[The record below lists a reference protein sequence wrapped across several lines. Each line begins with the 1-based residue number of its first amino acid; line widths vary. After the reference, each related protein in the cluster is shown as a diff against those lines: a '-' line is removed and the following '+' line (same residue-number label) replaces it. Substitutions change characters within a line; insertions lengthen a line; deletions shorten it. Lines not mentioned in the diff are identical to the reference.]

1 MFPNEKG
8 LSNEEVIKRQ
18 EQCGLNV
25 LPEKPSPS
33 QLSIFIQQ
41 LKSPLVY
48 VLLLAGLVT
57 LAIGHY
63 TDAIIISLA
72 VFINTILGFVQENR
86 ASNALHAL
94 KHYITDKATVIREGN
109 RVSIDTS
116 QIVPGDVIILSQGVK
131 VPADGK
137 LTFANRLYV
146 DEAVLTGESM
156 PVNKVKDNDVFMG
169 TTVSSGQAVMVV
181 EAIGATTKMGAI
193 AGEIQEVEEDT
204 PLQRQLKGFS
214 NQLVV
219 VIGVLITIV
228 FILGILYGFNLTE
241 IFVTSVALAVSS
253 IPEGLLVSLTVVLA
267 IGMQK
272 ILKHRGLVRKLSAAE
287 TLGGVTV
294 ICVDKTGTLTQGK
307 MKVVDCIGNEKKLA
321 EQVLLANDLDDP
333 IVIAAFEWGRTI
345 IKDFVSEHQ
354 REDSIP
360 FSSKERFFVSL
371 NQWSDNSN
379 MVFVNGAPELLLQW
393 TTLSEKEKNEVL
405 STIDGLT
412 KQGKRIIGFARKEVS
427 LDKKSLVTDDAKD
440 GLGWIGLLAFSD
452 PVRPG
457 VREALEQTVSAGI
470 RTIVITGDYSKTSEF
485 VLQELGI
492 AISNEEVM
500 TGEELEKLTVK
511 QLAQKVKSV
520 RLFARTTPDQKLIIV
535 EALKKNG
542 EIVAMMGDGVN
553 DAPALHKADIGIV
566 VGEATDV
573 AKESADLVLLDSN
586 FSTIVRAIEEGRA
599 MFGNIRKII
608 LYLMSDAFAEIILI
622 TGGIMLGLPLPIIA
636 VQILWINLVSDGFP
650 NLALTVDPKRA
661 DIMKEGPRLPS
672 ERLVTTWMIS
682 LIGIISI
689 VSSLTVL
696 FSFILVYRMTGDLT
710 TARSMAFITLGL
722 DSLVYVFSVRTLMT
736 PFWKSN
742 PFENKWLSVAVM
754 AGFVLQV
761 LPFTTSTLRQ
771 FFGLSNLS
779 LPYWLTAMGLS
790 VLMFFTVE
798 VLKSGYQLNRA
809 LNNKRRFITG
819 EIKSDSKN

>member
-1 MFPNEKG
+1 M
-8 LSNEEVIKRQ
+8 
-18 EQCGLNV
+18 
-25 LPEKPSPS
+25 
-33 QLSIFIQQ
+33 
-41 LKSPLVY
+41 
-48 VLLLAGLVT
+48 
-57 LAIGHY
+57 
-63 TDAIIISLA
+63 
-72 VFINTILGFVQENR
+72 
-86 ASNALHAL
+86 
-94 KHYITDKATVIREGN
+94 
-109 RVSIDTS
+109 
-116 QIVPGDVIILSQGVK
+116 
-131 VPADGK
+131 
-137 LTFANRLYV
+137 
-146 DEAVLTGESM
+146 
-156 PVNKVKDNDVFMG
+156 
-169 TTVSSGQAVMVV
+169 
-181 EAIGATTKMGAI
+181 
-193 AGEIQEVEEDT
+193 
-204 PLQRQLKGFS
+204 
-214 NQLVV
+214 
-219 VIGVLITIV
+219 
-228 FILGILYGFNLTE
+228 
-241 IFVTSVALAVSS
+241 
-253 IPEGLLVSLTVVLA
+253 
-267 IGMQK
+267 
-272 ILKHRGLVRKLSAAE
+272 
-287 TLGGVTV
+287 
-294 ICVDKTGTLTQGK
+294 
-307 MKVVDCIGNEKKLA
+307 
-321 EQVLLANDLDDP
+321 
-333 IVIAAFEWGRTI
+333 GRTI